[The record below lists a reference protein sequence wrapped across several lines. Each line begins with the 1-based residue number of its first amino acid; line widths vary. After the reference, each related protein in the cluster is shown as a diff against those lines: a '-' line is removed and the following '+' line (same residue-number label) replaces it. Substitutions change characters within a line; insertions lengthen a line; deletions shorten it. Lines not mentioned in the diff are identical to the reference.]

1 MKNKFLKLMALFAAS
16 AFVGNAG
23 AQTDVTSTY
32 LTNADFSQGTIITP
46 GVCTYAKDKGSN
58 GTEFANLVNVTSWTA
73 VESADG
79 KAGGLF
85 AIGGGAWLGGNHD
98 SRKAPAT
105 NSDGDIEGN
114 VLGIVSCWGATAN
127 YTQQLK
133 VSLPAG
139 TYTLVLGV
147 YNSGSPNALK
157 TLTTNVTGFVADNGT
172 TNYAS
177 TTNYPVGQWKY
188 EFINIVVDEETAGK
202 ISIGYK
208 GDGSSNNLPH
218 LFFSGLTLF
227 EGEVDAEAYAAA
239 KAAARAKGEWQAA
252 VNAAN
257 EALESETYKNVTG
270 EERENL
276 QAEIAKGEPTD
287 ADGYATAR
295 DAVNNVL
302 NTFKNAAASYDA
314 FVSNCEAASQYNL
327 AYASEESKDALDE
340 ACVAQPTNA
349 TDAETYATNVVK
361 ALRVYIESHG
371 MAEGVDGAVDMTSNI
386 TNASEPTDNSGWTI
400 SGKMNTP
407 LSNEPWTDA
416 SGNNV
421 HSYFDGGDW
430 SANSWTTTM
439 KQDIT
444 IPAGKYLLTAIGRA
458 SLNVTF
464 TMSVG
469 DENVNLPNVG
479 SAGNVFDKGWNDASL
494 EFVTPGK
501 AKEETVTITISA
513 STEANHEWF
522 SVGRF
527 RLVQLEETEI
537 LNASE
542 EEYAALANAIE
553 AAEQYTLGFEQGEY
567 APYNNVEALTALA
580 AAKAINV
587 NEVNTSELVN
597 ETTAALNNAV
607 WTVNEEEVNAVANE
621 HFATPSDQ
629 TAANFYLTGW
639 VRTNGWGQWR
649 TDVATEQGTG
659 YYNQPGSLLYGKST
673 LAGYTMPLK
682 ANTVYNLSFKYGSWE
697 GNSVTITAS
706 VLNDSNEGLS
716 AVSSDATSAK
726 YSEVMQ
732 EKTFAFKTGAAGNYV
747 LTLANNANAVI
758 TDVVIK
764 RAPVVEVTMSISDA
778 QYSTFIAP
786 FDVEIP
792 EGVTASKITGVA
804 ENGSTLIEEP
814 VEGTIPANTP
824 VLLYSESALTQTFYG
839 QSTATADTYTEG
851 LLTGVYVNTEVPVG
865 SYVLLNK
872 NNQVGFYE
880 VVDAI
885 PTVKPSRC
893 YLTVTGSTA
902 PMFSLERGEGTTSIE
917 EAELTNE
924 TVVIYDLAG
933 RRVEKMEKGIYIVNG
948 KKVIR

>member
-1 MKNKFLKLMALFAAS
+1 MALFVAS

-32 LTNADFSQGTIITP
+32 LKNADFSEGTIITP
-46 GVCTYAKDKGSN
+46 GVCTYEKDKASN
-58 GTEFANLVNVTSWTA
+58 NTTFANLVDVTSWTA

-114 VLGIVSCWGATAN
+114 VLGVVSCWGATAN
-127 YTQQLK
+127 YTQELK
-133 VSLPAG
+133 ASLPTG
-139 TYTLVLGV
+139 IYTLVLGV
-147 YNSGSPNALK
+147 YNSGSPKALSS
-157 TLTTNVTGFVADNGT
+157 LTTNVTGFVAENGT
-172 TNYAS
+172 TYYAS
-177 TTNYPVGQWKY
+177 TKNYPVGQWKY
-188 EFINIVVDEETAGK
+188 EFIKIEVSEETSGK

-227 EGEVDAEAYAAA
+227 EGEVDAAAYEAA

-257 EALESETYKNVTG
+257 EALESDTYKNVTG
-270 EERENL
+270 EERANL
-276 QAEIAKGEPTD
+276 QSEIVKEEPTD

-295 DAVNNVL
+295 DAVNEAL
-302 NTFKNAAASYDA
+302 NTFKNAATSYNA
-314 FVSNCEAASQYNL
+314 LVNNCEIASQYNL
-327 AYASEESKDALDE
+327 AYASEESKTALDD
-340 ACVAQPTNA
+340 ACNVQQQPTNA
-349 TDAETYATNVVK
+349 TDAATKANDVIK
-361 ALRVYIESHG
+361 ALRAYIESHG
-371 MAEGVDGAVDMTSNI
+371 MAEGVVNAADMTSRI
-386 TNASEPTDNSGWTI
+386 TNASEPTDNKGWTT
-400 SGKMNTP
+400 SGGMNSP
-407 LSNEPWTDA
+407 HSNEPWTDA
-416 SGNNV
+416 NGNST
-421 HSYFDGGDW
+421 HSYFDGGSW
-430 SANSWTTTM
+430 GNTSWTTTM
-439 KQDIT
+439 EQDIT
-444 IPAGKYLLTAIGRA
+444 IPAGRYLLTAIGRSSEA
-458 SLNVTF
+458 VSF
-464 TMSVG
+464 AMSVG
-469 DENVNLPNVG
+469 DVEVNLPNVG
-479 SAGNVFDKGWNDASL
+479 STGNIFDRGWNDASL
-494 EFVTPGK
+494 EFITPGE
-501 AKEETVTITISA
+501 AKEETVTITIKA
-513 STEANHEWF
+513 STNAQYQWF
-522 SVGRF
+522 SIGRF
-527 RLVQLEETEI
+527 RLVQLEATEI
-537 LNASE
+537 PNATE
-542 EEYAALANAIE
+542 EEYAALASAIE
-553 AAEQYTLGFEQGEY
+553 EAEQYTLGFEKNEY
-567 APYNNVEALTALA
+567 APYINVEALTALA
-580 AAKAINV
+580 TAKAINV
-587 NEVNTSELVN
+587 NEENTSEFVN
-597 ETTAALNNAV
+597 KTTAALNNAV
-607 WTVNEEEVNAVANE
+607 WIANTDEVNAVANE
-621 HFATPSDQ
+621 HFATPSDP
-629 TAANFYLTGW
+629 AAASFYLTGW
-639 VRTNGWGQWR
+639 IRTNNWGSWR
-649 TDVATEQGTG
+649 EDVKTEQGTG
-659 YYNQPGSLLYGKST
+659 YYNQPGSLQYGNST
-673 LAGYTMPLK
+673 LTGYTMPLK

-706 VLNDSNEGLS
+706 VLNDANEGLS

-764 RAPVVEVTMSISDA
+764 QAPVVEATMSISDA
-778 QYSTFIAP
+778 KYSTFIAP
-786 FDVEIP
+786 FDVELP
-792 EGVTASKITGVA
+792 ADVTASKITGVA

-917 EAELTNE
+917 DAELTIDN
-924 TVVIYDLAG
+924 VVIYDLAG
-933 RRVEKMEKGIYIVNG
+933 RRIEKMERGIYIVNG